1 LSSARLAPAD
11 RHGREPFAIAC
22 RGFAFLWALILI
34 YPILYIVSLSLRPTA
49 SFTQAHLGLIPLHFQ
64 WSNYSAVFSLFNQ
77 FVVSIPR
84 LLMNS
89 AIVTG
94 SAIVGTLII
103 SILAAYAFA
112 TMEFPGKK
120 LIFYLVLLGLIVP
133 IPVVL
138 IPEFITVK
146 TYGLIG
152 SRLSLIL
159 PYMAFGLP
167 LPLLILTTFFK
178 EIPKELYEA
187 ATIDGAS
194 PLRRL
199 IDIVL
204 PLARPAIAT
213 SVIFLALLFW
223 NEFALALVIIQNPS
237 ITTVPLGLASVQ
249 GKGGNPWPLIAAAML
264 ITSVPVVILF
274 TAFQRQFIEGLVHGS
289 VKG

>member
-1 LSSARLAPAD
+1 MFSRTLAPID
-11 RHGREPFAIAC
+11 RHGRDPFAVVCKA
-22 RGFAFLWALILI
+22 FAFLWAVLLV
-34 YPILYIVSLSLRPTA
+34 YPILYIVSLSLRPEA
-49 SFTQAHLGLIPLHFQ
+49 SFTSATLGLIPNHFE
-64 WSNYSAVFSLFNQ
+64 WSNYSAAFSLFSQ
-77 FVVSIPR
+77 FVVSIPQ
-84 LLMNS
+84 LILNS

-94 SAIVGTLII
+94 SAIVGTLVI
-103 SILAAYAFA
+103 STLAAYAFA
-112 TMEFPGKK
+112 TMEFRGKR
-120 LIFYLVLLGLIVP
+120 LIFYIVLLGLIVP
-133 IPVVL
+133 IPVML
-138 IPEFITVK
+138 IPEFITVR

-187 ATIDGAS
+187 ATLDGAS
-194 PLRRL
+194 RFRRL

-204 PLARPAIAT
+204 PIARPALAT

-264 ITSVPVVILF
+264 ITSLPVVALF
-274 TAFQRQFIEGLVHGS
+274 LAFQRQFIEGLARGS